1 MITWGFSWL
10 FGTPRC
16 DEPKVLLFLSNCF
29 CGTTMSNQLGEI
41 PKRSTNFPPVHF
53 SPHVAVA

>member
-10 FGTPRC
+10 FDTPRC
-16 DEPKVLLFLSNCF
+16 DGLKVLLFPSNCF
-29 CGTTMSNQLGEI
+29 CGTTTSNQLREI

-53 SPHVAVA
+53 SHHVAVA